1 MVAWNQANRGY
12 TWRSRDVSLNKDGE
26 ESGENEVLR
35 TSKGLLLKIEAGYFF
50 VTTLKWIGGNKVNF
64 SDKRRRKSIKFT
76 ANSLNLFSEIASGF
90 ECGM

>member
-35 TSKGLLLKIEAGYFF
+35 TSKGVTFENRSRVFF
-50 VTTLKWIGGNKVNF
+50 LWQHW
-64 SDKRRRKSIKFT
+64 
-76 ANSLNLFSEIASGF
+76 SG
-90 ECGM
+90 